1 MHPIGEDLRNAR
13 EQAGLAVEDVAFAT
27 RIPRTVVLA
36 LEAADFTE
44 FSSPLYAKSFL
55 TQYSAF
61 VHVDAQPWLDALE
74 PSDFVGSGFVNPLWQ
89 APPEPEKPVRST
101 VVQPAKGGWMAAV
114 GLLVLTG
121 GLIFAAIHGYAYF
134 ESRFGTDPQT
144 AEVALT
150 PEETVLSDRKKA
162 VEPVRVV
169 AEVKPPSPAAGAETV
184 AAHRDDSMI
193 ELAPRA
199 IPIPQ

>member
-13 EQAGLAVEDVAFAT
+13 EQAGLAVEDVVFAT

-61 VHVDAQPWLDALE
+61 VHVD
-74 PSDFVGSGFVNPLWQ
+74 PLWQ

-101 VVQPAKGGWMAAV
+101 VAQPVKGGWMSTV

-121 GLIFAAIHGYAYF
+121 GLVFAAIRGYAYF

-150 PEETVLSDRKKA
+150 PEETVLADRKKV
-162 VEPVRVV
+162 VERVQVV